1 MIDKKL
7 AKNLHTIILNE
18 YENTEGIVILKAGEI
33 VFEEYFGNT
42 NRKSKLHI
50 ASVTKS
56 ILSALIGIAVEK
68 GYIKSTEETVMKYFP
83 EYNFISPNGVRE
95 NVTIQNLLTMTAPY
109 SFDDWNE
116 PLEALC
122 TSPDWIKF
130 SLQEMGQ
137 NGEIGTFKY
146 STAGAHLLSAI
157 LTRVAGKSTREF
169 ANEFLFTQIG
179 IDRINEYPM
188 SSYGYDDLF
197 GKKVKGWV
205 HDPNNITTGG
215 WGLTLTVREMARFG
229 QLYLNNGFWNGK
241 QIVPPEWIAQ
251 SIKPNLNHYGYMWW
265 LFENDGLHAFAAM
278 GDGGNT
284 ICCIPQKALVVAVS
298 SHFIPNAKDR
308 WMLIK
313 DHILPTIC

>member
-1 MIDKKL
+1 MIDKEL
-7 AKNLHTIILNE
+7 AKNLHAIILNE

-68 GYIKSTEETVMKYFP
+68 GYIKSTEETVMRYFP

-137 NGEIGTFKY
+137 NGEIGGFGSLSGYQMRDGQYLPGK
-146 STAGAHLLSAI
+146 GASP
-157 LTRVAGKSTREF
+157 S
-169 ANEFLFTQIG
+169 
-179 IDRINEYPM
+179 
-188 SSYGYDDLF
+188 
-197 GKKVKGWV
+197 
-205 HDPNNITTGG
+205 
-215 WGLTLTVREMARFG
+215 
-229 QLYLNNGFWNGK
+229 
-241 QIVPPEWIAQ
+241 
-251 SIKPNLNHYGYMWW
+251 W
-265 LFENDGLHAFAAM
+265 L
-278 GDGGNT
+278 
-284 ICCIPQKALVVAVS
+284 P
-298 SHFIPNAKDR
+298 
-308 WMLIK
+308 
-313 DHILPTIC
+313 

>member
-1 MIDKKL
+1 M
-7 AKNLHTIILNE
+7 
-18 YENTEGIVILKAGEI
+18 
-33 VFEEYFGNT
+33 
-42 NRKSKLHI
+42 
-50 ASVTKS
+50 
-56 ILSALIGIAVEK
+56 SALIGIAVEK
-68 GYIKSTEETVMKYFP
+68 GYIKSTEETVMGYFP
-83 EYNFISPNGVRE
+83 EYNFISSNGVRE

-137 NGEIGTFKY
+137 YGEIGTFKY

-179 IDRINEYPM
+179 IGRINEYPM

-265 LFENDGLHAFAAM
+265 LFENNGLHAFAAM

-284 ICCIPQKALVVAVS
+284 ICCIPQKALVVAVA

-308 WMLIK
+308 WLLIK

>member
-109 SFDDWNE
+109 PFDDWN
-116 PLEALC
+116 
-122 TSPDWIKF
+122 
-130 SLQEMGQ
+130 
-137 NGEIGTFKY
+137 
-146 STAGAHLLSAI
+146 
-157 LTRVAGKSTREF
+157 
-169 ANEFLFTQIG
+169 
-179 IDRINEYPM
+179 
-188 SSYGYDDLF
+188 
-197 GKKVKGWV
+197 
-205 HDPNNITTGG
+205 
-215 WGLTLTVREMARFG
+215 
-229 QLYLNNGFWNGK
+229 
-241 QIVPPEWIAQ
+241 
-251 SIKPNLNHYGYMWW
+251 
-265 LFENDGLHAFAAM
+265 
-278 GDGGNT
+278 
-284 ICCIPQKALVVAVS
+284 
-298 SHFIPNAKDR
+298 
-308 WMLIK
+308 
-313 DHILPTIC
+313 